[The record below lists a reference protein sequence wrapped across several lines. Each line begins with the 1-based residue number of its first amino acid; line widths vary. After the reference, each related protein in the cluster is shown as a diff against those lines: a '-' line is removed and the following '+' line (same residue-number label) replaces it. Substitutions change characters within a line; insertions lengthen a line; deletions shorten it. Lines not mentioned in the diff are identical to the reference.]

1 MMLPKDR
8 VLAAFE
14 HRPYDKVPH
23 YQGGLSSRIGSEVLG
38 RPDAHCGGGIQQ
50 WRESVALWNGPD
62 AHREYV
68 ERCKQ
73 DAMDIIRKLDLDFV
87 RPSYWRMGEKPTER
101 LDEFTFVYGD
111 RSKGAYRIMRV
122 GPETELYQI
131 VEQQPPK
138 GETTVEA
145 IEKSIEAS
153 ERALTNYTV
162 GDNAFADNREA
173 MKVFGHER
181 AVPGGGVGLGIP
193 YKDPIWLELIAL
205 RPDLVGR
212 YLDVHAAHAVKNIE
226 FQAKINMGFRFLQ
239 GGGDFA
245 SNKGPFYSPRAF
257 HELMLPRLKKI
268 SDACHKHGMFH
279 LFASDGNL
287 WPVADDLFGASGV
300 DGFYEIDSV
309 AGMDLGKLRD
319 AFPHLTLM
327 GNISSGVLHR
337 GSKEDVVK
345 ETMYCL
351 QVAKEK
357 GSCIVGCSNQIVSQ
371 TPPENFW
378 AMIETIQ
385 NNRDCR

>member
-1 MMLPKDR
+1 MLPKER

-23 YQGGLSSRIGSEVLG
+23 YQGGLSSKIGSEVLG
-38 RPDAHCGGGIQQ
+38 CPDAHVGGGIQQ
-50 WRESVALWNGPD
+50 WRESVAIWNGPD
-62 AHREYV
+62 AHQEYI

-87 RPSYWRMGEKPTER
+87 RPSYWRMAEKPAER
-101 LDEFTFVYGD
+101 IDEYTFVYGD
-111 RSKGAYRIMRV
+111 RSKDSYRIMRLD
-122 GPETELYQI
+122 PQTELYQI
-131 VEQQPPK
+131 VEQKPVK
-138 GETTVEA
+138 GATTEDE
-145 IEKSIEAS
+145 IEKSIEAQEAKIDS
-153 ERALTNYTV
+153 YKV
-162 GDNAFADNREA
+162 GENAFDVNREA
-173 MKVFGHER
+173 MRIFGHER

-212 YLDVHAAHAVKNIE
+212 YLDLQVARAAKQVE
-226 FQAKINMGFRFLQ
+226 FQAKLDIGLRFLQ

-245 SNKGPFYSPRAF
+245 SNKGPFYSPKAF
-257 HELMLPRLKKI
+257 HELMLPRLKQI

-309 AGMDLGKLRD
+309 AGMDLGRLRD
-319 AFPHLTLM
+319 AFPDLTLM
-327 GNISSGVLHR
+327 GNISSGILHR
-337 GSKEDVVK
+337 GTKEKVIA
-345 ETMYCL
+345 ETMACL
-351 QVAKEK
+351 DVAREK

-385 NNRDCR
+385 NNRDC